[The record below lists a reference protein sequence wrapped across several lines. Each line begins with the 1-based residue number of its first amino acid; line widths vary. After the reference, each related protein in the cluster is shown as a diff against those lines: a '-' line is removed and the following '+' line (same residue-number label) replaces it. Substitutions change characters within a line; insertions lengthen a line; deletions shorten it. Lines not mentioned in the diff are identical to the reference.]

1 LAEQFKISCEERVGN
16 LSAGEIRRLQIIGA
30 LAADPELL
38 IADEI
43 TAVLDILGRRKFL
56 QALQE
61 QQKERGMT
69 IVLATNI
76 PEGLETYADKILLL
90 NRGRQLLFSET
101 SNFLDGNRDLAGAV
115 AERLE
120 RL

>member
-1 LAEQFKISCEERVGN
+1 
-16 LSAGEIRRLQIIGA
+16 
-30 LAADPELL
+30 
-38 IADEI
+38 
-43 TAVLDILGRRKFL
+43 
-56 QALQE
+56 
-61 QQKERGMT
+61 MT

>member
-1 LAEQFKISCEERVGN
+1 MGN

-56 QALQE
+56 QALKE